1 MAQISKE
8 EERLARI
15 LAAKG
20 ETKNEAHVQ
29 SLLAARRKQEEEEFS
44 LARYKA
50 TPVGDASLS
59 SGFEGTQL
67 FRKYASGQPAS
78 KSDSGGKEKQIFS
91 KYKLNETA
99 SELNQKDRRTDNK
112 PAPPRAKEDA
122 QKEVSAGTAAFRHY
136 ASAQPMRMVDAS
148 GDETQM
154 LAKYVAPSIE
164 EEQKHWQ
171 QKMRREEEQKKQEEV
186 CRRQEAAEKEISG
199 TVLFRHYASAQPMKK
214 EQEASA
220 GEELELFAR
229 YGRVEPVEEEGDSGG
244 NEDAKNNKKEERR
257 KSWDSGSGIKSR
269 SASGSTPKADENN
282 KEKAGEKNQKTEKEE
297 VELQQQQ
304 LKQHQRKASL
314 EKGWTGA
321 PRKDPASSPS
331 TSSTAPAFKALVSP
345 RRTNFEKQFYDA
357 FQGTVIADDKGKQED
372 VLAKYKI
379 SGNEKDGAEQGAE
392 RREEKPVVRS
402 EGSFFRKFS
411 GAATTEAEAKNARE
425 EAAMNQA
432 LDKYRIN
439 K

>member
-1 MAQISKE
+1 MAQVSKE

-29 SLLAARRKQEEEEFS
+29 SLLATRRKQEEDFS

-50 TPVGDASLS
+50 APVEDASLS
-59 SGFEGTQL
+59 SEFEGTQL

-91 KYKLNETA
+91 KYKLNEA
-99 SELNQKDRRTDNK
+99 AAESNQKQRVTDNK

-136 ASAQPMRMVDAS
+136 ASAQPMRMADAS

-154 LAKYVAPSIE
+154 LAKYMAPSIE
-164 EEQKHWQ
+164 EEQKLWQ
-171 QKMRREEEQKKQEEV
+171 QKMRREEEQKKQEEEEM

-229 YGRVEPVEEEGDSGG
+229 YGRVEPVEEGGDLGG

-269 SASGSTPKADENN
+269 SASGSTPKEDEKK
-282 KEKAGEKNQKTEKEE
+282 KEIAGAEYHKTEKEE
-297 VELQQQQ
+297 ELQQQQ
-304 LKQHQRKASL
+304 LKQHQRRASL

-321 PRKDPASSPS
+321 PRKDSAS

-345 RRTNFEKQFYDA
+345 RRTNFERQFYDA
-357 FQGTVIADDKGKQED
+357 FQGTVIADDKRKQED

-379 SGNEKDGAEQGAE
+379 SGNEKDGAVQGAE

-411 GAATTEAEAKNARE
+411 GAATTEVEAKNARE